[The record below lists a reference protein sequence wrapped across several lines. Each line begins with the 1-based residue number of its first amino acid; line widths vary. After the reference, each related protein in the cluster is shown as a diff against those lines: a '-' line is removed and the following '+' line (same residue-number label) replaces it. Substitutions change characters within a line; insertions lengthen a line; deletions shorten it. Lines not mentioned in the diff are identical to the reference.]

1 MWRGL
6 QAGVLQTTAT
16 DHCCFCTPQ
25 KQAGLEDFRKIPNG
39 TNGVED
45 RMWFSKRQYDKLE
58 SFAAYYA
65 ISFPASVLWMP
76 ALQPSLYAETLSQRN
91 ERFR

>member
-1 MWRGL
+1 
-6 QAGVLQTTAT
+6 
-16 DHCCFCTPQ
+16 
-25 KQAGLEDFRKIPNG
+25 
-39 TNGVED
+39 
-45 RMWFSKRQYDKLE
+45 MWFSKRQYDKLE

-65 ISFPASVLWMP
+65 ISVPASVLWMP